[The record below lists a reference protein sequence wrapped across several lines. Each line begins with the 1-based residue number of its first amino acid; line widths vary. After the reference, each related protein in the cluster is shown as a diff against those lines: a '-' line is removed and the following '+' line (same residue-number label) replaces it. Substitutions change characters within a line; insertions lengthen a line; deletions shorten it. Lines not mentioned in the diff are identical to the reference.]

1 MGRLQD
7 PAESTF
13 ARVAGSWGKQG
24 PQHPA
29 GLASI
34 QRLSWGQPASGLVQ
48 PVSLSRSRQ
57 GCWCDSVTASPAK
70 PPQSTALPLGL
81 VTGTFFLHIFC
92 FSLFSKFSRIGGYDL
107 QEKNQCFKFSPFF

>member
-48 PVSLSRSRQ
+48 PVSPEQKQAGVLVRQ
-57 GCWCDSVTASPAK
+57 CNSK
-70 PPQSTALPLGL
+70 PCKATSEHCPTSKTSYRD
-81 VTGTFFLHIFC
+81 FFLAYFLLLSVFQIF
-92 FSLFSKFSRIGGYDL
+92 
-107 QEKNQCFKFSPFF
+107 